1 MTTAYDPRNRA
12 WLLPQDVYNSMSRA
26 ERLKHR
32 RKAVKAIE
40 RKFTRIIGV
49 MENGMAVDKHR
60 IMDQWTNREPTGSCR
75 VPNKRRYKWEDV
87 GFGKQGVDNENKA

>member
-1 MTTAYDPRNRA
+1 MTTAYDPKNRA
-12 WLLPQDVYNSMSRA
+12 WLLPQDVYNSMTRA
-26 ERLKHR
+26 ERMKHR
-32 RKAVKAIE
+32 RKAVKAVR
-40 RKFTRIIGV
+40 RKFDKIIGV

-75 VPNKRRYKWEDV
+75 VPDKRRYKWEDV

>member
-1 MTTAYDPRNRA
+1 MATAYDPRNRA
-12 WLLPQDVYNSMSRA
+12 WLLPQDVYNSMTRA
-26 ERLKHR
+26 ERMKHR
-32 RKAVKAIE
+32 RKAVKAVR
-40 RKFTRIIGV
+40 RKFDKIIGV

-75 VPNKRRYKWEDV
+75 VPDKRRYKWEDV

>member
-12 WLLPQDVYNSMSRA
+12 WLLPQDVYNAMTRA
-26 ERLKHR
+26 ERMKHR
-32 RKAVKAIE
+32 RKAVKLVE
-40 RKFTRIIGV
+40 RKFARIIGV

-60 IMDQWTNREPTGSCR
+60 IVDQWTNREPTGSCR
-75 VPNKRRYKWEDV
+75 VPDKRRYKWEDV